1 MRALRLTLYV
11 ALLAMIPTDLCF
23 AQTAETSLRGTVHD
37 PSGAVIANAQV
48 TVINTATG
56 FTETRSA
63 DTHGNYIF
71 QEIPPGNYVVETAA
85 PGFGKKE
92 YKVEL
97 LVNQPSTL
105 DFSMQVS
112 SENTTV
118 VVDANTITLNKT
130 DATIGTP
137 FNTAQIQQLPF
148 EGNNI
153 LDLLSLQAG
162 VLFLGDKTPTQQDT
176 DSRSGAVNG
185 ARSDQTN
192 VTLDGL
198 DNNTQTKGYAFT
210 GVLRPTRDSLE
221 EFRVVTTNANAD
233 SGRSSGAQVSLVTRS
248 GTNRLHGS
256 AYEYYRPTNTVAND
270 WFNKESQISNGLPN
284 IPGKYLRNT
293 FGASVGGPIRKDKL
307 FYFLTFEGQDIA
319 ESQQVTNTVPSAAFR
334 QGNLSYVN
342 STGAVTTLNP
352 SQIAGMDPNCYANGS
367 CPLGA
372 GVNSAV
378 LSYFAKFPEPNIN
391 AGGAGD
397 GYNQQEYTFAS
408 PAPQNLDTY
417 IAKLD
422 YSLSSR
428 HQIFV
433 RGNLQGDNI
442 SSPRQFPGGIPNSE
456 QYSNNKG
463 IAAGDVWTISNA
475 LINNLRYA
483 YIRQG
488 YANRGAT
495 NSNFVNFASISA
507 FTSTNNTSQIVT
519 VPVNTV
525 VDDLNWTKAQ
535 HTFQFGINY
544 RGYTNNRAQDN
555 ALYT

>member
-1 MRALRLTLYV
+1 M
-11 ALLAMIPTDLCF
+11 
-23 AQTAETSLRGTVHD
+23 
-37 PSGAVIANAQV
+37 PS
-48 TVINTATG
+48 
-56 FTETRSA
+56 TRSA
-63 DTHGNYIF
+63 
-71 QEIPPGNYVVETAA
+71 
-85 PGFGKKE
+85 PGFSKNE

-105 DFSMQVS
+105 DVALGVTR
-112 SENTTV
+112 ENQTV
-118 VVDANTITLNKT
+118 VVNANTITLNKT

-270 WFNKESQISNGLPN
+270 WFNKQSQISNGLPN

-293 FGASVGGPIRKDKL
+293 FGASLGGPIRKDKL

-342 STGAVTTLNP
+342 SAGAVTTLE
-352 SQIAGMDPNCYANGS
+352 SSADCQHGS
-367 CPLGA
+367 
-372 GVNSAV
+372 
-378 LSYFAKFPEPNIN
+378 
-391 AGGAGD
+391 
-397 GYNQQEYTFAS
+397 
-408 PAPQNLDTY
+408 
-417 IAKLD
+417 
-422 YSLSSR
+422 
-428 HQIFV
+428 
-433 RGNLQGDNI
+433 
-442 SSPRQFPGGIPNSE
+442 
-456 QYSNNKG
+456 
-463 IAAGDVWTISNA
+463 
-475 LINNLRYA
+475 
-483 YIRQG
+483 
-488 YANRGAT
+488 
-495 NSNFVNFASISA
+495 
-507 FTSTNNTSQIVT
+507 
-519 VPVNTV
+519 
-525 VDDLNWTKAQ
+525 
-535 HTFQFGINY
+535 
-544 RGYTNNRAQDN
+544 
-555 ALYT
+555 